1 MTPSTTVSTTVS
13 KTVSK
18 TVGKTAIDEHTLA
31 HARAVRARGT
41 ALPPEG
47 LPSGVILDSWTR
59 CLDAGLS
66 AATALRVPVV
76 EGVDLA
82 FRRERS
88 EFVRRLARAEL
99 ETLSRQIAGSNFL
112 LAFADCDGVI
122 LDLFADNRFTMSGAD
137 AGIVAGSVWSE
148 RVAGTNGLG
157 TALATGNAVAV
168 TGLEHYFLSL
178 GDVSC
183 SAAPVRDAHG
193 QVVGV
198 LDASSYFESRQRHTQ
213 ALVQMAATHIENGLL
228 AHQMRGHLLLSLHPR
243 AEFLGTL
250 SAGLVAFDGEGR
262 LVSVN
267 GPGRQLLSDLE
278 VSPGT
283 RFEELFREP
292 LEHVLARLHTGGE
305 VRLRDA
311 LGSAL
316 VARMVGRPSG
326 PGWPGW
332 PLQRT
337 AAGRTLDLQKPFDG
351 LNRPHRSASQP
362 PFRPLSQPV
371 PQPIPQPVPHPISQS
386 IPQPGLQPGLHP
398 IPRRATPHAPAPQKP
413 AGATSVATDAVADL
427 PFLAD
432 DPAVAEAC
440 RLVEGAVRM
449 SVPILLRGET
459 GTGKELLARHAH
471 HSSGRQGAF
480 VAVNCAALPAELF
493 EAELFGYVSGAFTGA
508 RREGSTGLIVA
519 ADGGTLLLDEV
530 RELPL
535 QLQAALLRFLDDQTV
550 RPVGGH
556 STRRVDVQLL
566 AATHADLDAA
576 VQARHFREDL
586 LYRLNT
592 VSVTLP
598 PLRSR
603 RDLPQAVRWV
613 LQGLAPQQRIDG
625 EAVTRLARHGWP
637 GNFRELRAV
646 LTRALL
652 QRPAAEAARPL
663 SRADIQA
670 VLPEAAAPAAAA
682 PSLLQRSA
690 GELVRAEYERSARS
704 ISVTAR
710 NLGIS
715 RTTVYR
721 HLRG

>member
-1 MTPSTTVSTTVS
+1 MTPSTT
-13 KTVSK
+13 
-18 TVGKTAIDEHTLA
+18 AIDEQTLA
-31 HARAVRARGT
+31 RARAIRARGT

-47 LPSGVILDSWTR
+47 MPSGVILDSWTR

-66 AATALRVPVV
+66 AGAGLTVPVV

-82 FRRERS
+82 CRRERS

-148 RVAGTNGLG
+148 SVAGTNGLG

-228 AHQMRGHLLLSLHPR
+228 AHQMRGHLLLALHPR

-267 GPGRQLLSDLE
+267 RPGRQLLSDLE

-337 AAGRTLDLQKPFDG
+337 AAARTLDLPKPLGG
-351 LNRPHRSASQP
+351 LNQPHRSASQP
-362 PFRPLSQPV
+362 SFRPSSQSIS
-371 PQPIPQPVPHPISQS
+371 QPISQLIS
-386 IPQPGLQPGLHP
+386 QSLSQSVSQPTSQTIPQPGLQPGLHP
-398 IPRRATPHAPAPQKP
+398 IPRRASPHAPSPQNP
-413 AGATSVATDAVADL
+413 AAAATDAAEAVADL

-508 RREGSTGLIVA
+508 RREGSAGLIVA

-566 AATHADLDAA
+566 AASHADLDAA

-592 VSVTLP
+592 VRVTLP

-663 SRADIQA
+663 SLADIQA